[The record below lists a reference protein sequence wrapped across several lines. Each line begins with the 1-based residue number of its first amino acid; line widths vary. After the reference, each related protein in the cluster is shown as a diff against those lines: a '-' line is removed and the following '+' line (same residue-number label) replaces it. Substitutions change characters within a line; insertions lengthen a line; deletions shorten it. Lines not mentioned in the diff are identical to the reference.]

1 MAEKMQ
7 VTGESIY
14 IPKMSVKGGK
24 LPNDAEFLINTT
36 IDFTGAK
43 RDKIILVCA
52 SGSSARVR
60 LQAQLRSKPIAE
72 LRRLEVTGYKTTFD
86 TVLKG
91 APEATPGDR
100 LAALSREDFISLM
113 MTDYGVDEATAE
125 KMYFRKHPELVEEEE
140 GEEDN

>member
-1 MAEKMQ
+1 MAGKMQ

-24 LPNDAEFLINTT
+24 LPNGVDFQINTT

-43 RDKIILVCA
+43 RDKIIFVCA

-60 LQAQLRSKPIAE
+60 LQGQLRNKPMAE
-72 LRRLEVTGYKTTFD
+72 LRKLEMTGYKTTFD
-86 TVLKG
+86 EVLKG
-91 APEATPGDR
+91 APEATPGDK
-100 LAALSREDFISLM
+100 LAALSREDFTSLM

-140 GEEDN
+140 DN

>member
-1 MAEKMQ
+1 MAGKMQ
-7 VTGESIY
+7 VSGESIY

-24 LPNDAEFLINTT
+24 LPDGVEFLINTT
-36 IDFTGAK
+36 IDFTDAT

-100 LAALSREDFISLM
+100 LAALSQEDFTSLM
-113 MTDYGVDEATAE
+113 IMEYGVDAETAK
-125 KMYFRKHPELVEEEE
+125 KMYFRKHPEMIEEEE
-140 GEEDN
+140 DN